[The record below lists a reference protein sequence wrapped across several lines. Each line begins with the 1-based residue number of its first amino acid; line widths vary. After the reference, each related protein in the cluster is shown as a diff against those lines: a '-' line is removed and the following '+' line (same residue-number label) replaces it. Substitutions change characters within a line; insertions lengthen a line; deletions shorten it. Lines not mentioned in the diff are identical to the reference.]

1 MSIELTAD
9 IVAFFTYVGTVY
21 IAPLLNLTASLDIVR
36 LPSSSIVAT
45 GADRGILACVLS
57 GTSTNT
63 AVIHDSK
70 TRKSTSFNLQS
81 VHGDDEAVKD
91 CHAILVSFNEQS
103 VDVFSV
109 TKQSLDP
116 KLFVRVS
123 RYSLAGECMAQTC
136 LPIWHDLQDLQK
148 ISLGSILP
156 TGERGLHQ
164 LPITYKGIKIRPR
177 PQEESFYSESER
189 TRDYRCMRWTLLFD
203 TSTSTL
209 KAVDHKYLCYRT
221 EPRYYPNTALWK
233 DRLYH
238 SHENELSFLD
248 TARRRQ
254 PFEGP
259 RALRLMANMAR
270 CELAPEAWESEEED
284 EDEEEDN
291 EVDPEDEAGARDMQN
306 GQITYGWHLSSLRIW
321 KKCNARV
328 LEDAYRKSF
337 GVPGERPFFTM
348 IAMNDTFAVGTCLR
362 SGRVGVLCFDERVDL
377 HGAEST
383 GHWIGPPTAIALS

>member
-1 MSIELTAD
+1 
-9 IVAFFTYVGTVY
+9 
-21 IAPLLNLTASLDIVR
+21 
-36 LPSSSIVAT
+36 
-45 GADRGILACVLS
+45 
-57 GTSTNT
+57 
-63 AVIHDSK
+63 
-70 TRKSTSFNLQS
+70 

-156 TGERGLHQ
+156 TGERGLHH

-203 TSTSTL
+203 TSTFTL

-254 PFEGP
+254 PFQGP

-270 CELAPEAWESEEED
+270 CELAPEAWETEKEED
-284 EDEEEDN
+284 EDDEKEDSD
-291 EVDPEDEAGARDMQN
+291 VDPEDEAGARDMQN

-328 LEDAYRKSF
+328 LEDAYRKSCS
-337 GVPGERPFFTM
+337 VPGERPFFTM